1 MGDNQ
6 RDKHKHQED
15 ERQRLAD
22 RILAI
27 VEDVIYWGI
36 AVVLVAGA
44 LVLLGVQV
52 YSFTKL
58 PGDGSA
64 AVLLEILDGLLLVF
78 IFVELLFAVRATL
91 SSHQIVAEPFL
102 IIGVIVCIK
111 EIVVL
116 SVEAADLLA
125 DGPQFARAITEVGIL
140 GGLVLLLSV
149 AMFVLQVRQQDA
161 ADDVAEEAANAGEEA
176 DNAERNLAQAGQE
189 RDRAG
194 DNRDKAADLRHPER
208 EADS

>member
-6 RDKHKHQED
+6 RDKHKQEKD

-36 AVVLVAGA
+36 ALVLVAGA

-64 AVLLEILDGLLLVF
+64 AVLLDILDGLLLVF

-140 GGLVLLLSV
+140 GGLVLLLSM

-161 ADDVAEEAANAGEEA
+161 ADDVAEEAADAGEEA
-176 DNAERNLAQAGQE
+176 DNAERSLAQAGQE

>member
-1 MGDNQ
+1 MATDRQ
-6 RDKHKHQED
+6 REDAQEED
-15 ERQRLAD
+15 ERQRTAD
-22 RILAI
+22 KVLGI

-64 AVLLEILDGLLLVF
+64 KVLLDILDGLLLVF

-91 SSHQIVAEPFL
+91 RSHEIVAEPFL

-116 SVEAADLLA
+116 SVEAADLLD
-125 DGPQFARAITEVGIL
+125 DGPQFARAITEVGVL

-149 AMFVLQVRQQDA
+149 AMFMLRVRRQETAGDIAEEVSDA
-161 ADDVAEEAANAGEEA
+161 SDEADDAERDLESANQKRDGAGE
-176 DNAERNLAQAGQE
+176 D
-189 RDRAG
+189 RDRA
-194 DNRDKAADLRHPER
+194 ADMRKPGR
-208 EADS
+208 EEVS

>member
-6 RDKHKHQED
+6 RDKHKQEED

-140 GGLVLLLSV
+140 GGLVLLLSI